1 MEPQC
6 SEINNLYTP
15 EQQQEIKDEGYR
27 AHATG
32 KDMNTNPYPGTDHR
46 HWIWR
51 KGYLEAFKDSN
62 GL

>member
-1 MEPQC
+1 MEAAV
-6 SEINNLYTP
+6 NNIYTP

-27 AHATG
+27 AHANG
-32 KDMNTNPYPGTDHR
+32 HDMVKANPHPGTDPR

-51 KGYLEAFKDSN
+51 KGYLEAFKDAN